1 VSDRRSLRKA
11 LRAARASIPAPLRIR
26 AAKRIAALV
35 ARTGWLSPHRRVA
48 LYAALPNEIDTAPLL
63 ALANH
68 RRCAIFMP
76 RIVDHRRSRMVFVPP
91 GPRLRINRYGIAEF
105 DSSQRAAPWSMQYV
119 FLPLVGFDAR
129 GNRLGMGAGFYDRAL
144 AFRRQRR
151 HWRGPRLIGIA
162 HSCQEA
168 PSIEPLA
175 TDIPLDAVVTERG
188 IRVFRGDF
196 A

>member
-1 VSDRRSLRKA
+1 
-11 LRAARASIPAPLRIR
+11 
-26 AAKRIAALV
+26 
-35 ARTGWLSPHRRVA
+35 
-48 LYAALPNEIDTAPLL
+48 
-63 ALANH
+63 
-68 RRCAIFMP
+68 
-76 RIVDHRRSRMVFVPP
+76 MVFVPP